1 MLESTLESEDKMAE
15 TKSNRNTIIGVIV
28 VIIVLAIIG
37 YAAGWFGGPAPDQ
50 AMAPAPATEQPAA
63 PAPAPAAEP
72 PAAPAPAT
80 PPATTTQ

>member
-1 MLESTLESEDKMAE
+1 MAE
-15 TKSNRNTIIGVIV
+15 AKSNRNTIIGVIV

-37 YAAGWFGGPAPDQ
+37 YAAGWFGGAAPEQ
-50 AMAPAPATEQPAA
+50 ATAPAPATEQPAA

-72 PAAPAPAT
+72 PAAPAPAPAT